1 MALGHPLEK
10 PGIQSRSDRSRAS
23 HLPLNFLFLY
33 NAVTCLYIKNDIK
46 MMLWS
51 GWLMDDLVFVY
62 QAVSVRKEFKVSS
75 SIIL

>member
-1 MALGHPLEK
+1 M
-10 PGIQSRSDRSRAS
+10 
-23 HLPLNFLFLY
+23 
-33 NAVTCLYIKNDIK
+33 TCLYIKNDIK